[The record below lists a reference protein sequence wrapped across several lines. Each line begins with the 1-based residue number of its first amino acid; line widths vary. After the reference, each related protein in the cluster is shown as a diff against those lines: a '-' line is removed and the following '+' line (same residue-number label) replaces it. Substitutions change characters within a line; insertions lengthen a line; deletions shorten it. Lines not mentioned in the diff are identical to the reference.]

1 MQDPVIA
8 ADGHTYERQAMEDWL
23 TCHNPS
29 PVTGPSCKNKL
40 VLDCAALTITAAQT
54 QGLNPVHAA
63 CTSPALQPELAAALC
78 ETALCSFEILRL

>member
-1 MQDPVIA
+1 MVASVTNIA
-8 ADGHTYERQAMEDWL
+8 AISQA
-23 TCHNPS
+23 TQPPCI
-29 PVTGPSCKNKL
+29 PSCKNKL

-78 ETALCSFEILRL
+78 ETALCSFEILWL